1 MSSILDALN
10 KLEREKQLQQA
21 APSPEEGPVT
31 PEEAVAEMFG
41 KPSRLNK
48 PSFKSYHPW
57 APMAGALLLGIAIT
71 SATVIFVLW
80 FVSGPAQT
88 AAVIPVAKAETE
100 PLRTYSVPVRMDDD
114 YVMPDKDAPALT
126 GPEPATTAPT
136 LPKENKE
143 NDREAPPTAPH
154 RDEAKRDVTVSEPEP
169 PLPVIKERAVAQPV
183 SKVPEPEYL
192 PAVRGGEDVVS
203 PGTPEAVLPEQADVS
218 EEKAAVAQDP
228 PDDTGERL
236 VLAQS
241 VKPSLPETALPVA
254 TPPAARSVVGTV
266 NVNKLPR
273 LSVQEQEELNLDS
286 LRLNVL
292 RPADK
297 TQPDALA
304 IINLKKVYV
313 GEMIPGTPARLIA
326 VDAGAIGIEIDT
338 GGAQKRFRIPR

>member
-10 KLEREKQLQQA
+10 KLEREKQIQQA
-21 APSPEEGPVT
+21 ASSPEEGPVT

-41 KPSRLNK
+41 KPSRHSK

-57 APMAGALLLGIAIT
+57 APMAGALLLGITIT
-71 SATVIFVLW
+71 SATVLFALW

-114 YVMPDKDAPALT
+114 YVMPDKDAPGVT
-126 GPEPATTAPT
+126 DPEPANTAPT

-143 NDREAPPTAPH
+143 HDRKAPPTAPH
-154 RDEAKRDVTVSEPEP
+154 RDEEKRDVTVSEP
-169 PLPVIKERAVAQPV
+169 VIKEHAVAQPV

-192 PAVRGGEDVVS
+192 PTVGGGEDVVS
-203 PGTPEAVLPEQADVS
+203 PGTPEAGLPEPADVS
-218 EEKAAVAQDP
+218 EEKAVVAQVP
-228 PDDTGERL
+228 PDDTRERL

-241 VKPSLPETALPVA
+241 AKPSLPETALPVA
-254 TPPAARSVVGTV
+254 TPPAARSDVGTV

-273 LSVQEQEELNLDS
+273 LSAQEQEELNLDS

-338 GGAQKRFRIPR
+338 GGAHKRFRIPR